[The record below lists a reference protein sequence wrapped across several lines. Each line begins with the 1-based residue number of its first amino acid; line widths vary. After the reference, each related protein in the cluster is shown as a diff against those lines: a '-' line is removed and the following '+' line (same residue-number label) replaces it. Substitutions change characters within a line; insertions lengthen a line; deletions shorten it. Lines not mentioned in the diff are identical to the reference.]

1 MTKSKI
7 IRRTIGIVALMCWV
21 IVFVPWFVL
30 PDGDRLAWQL
40 QNWMMIPASI
50 LTLLHH
56 FMLSV
61 ILSKNEQNVL
71 IKMKNWIQFAMVV
84 IFCVAFL
91 LKASLTAD
99 YKIWENE
106 KYVIYGHRVPDNKN
120 GGSCISS
127 IFEFYERKGMVD
139 DLRGVMGIWRQD
151 LFNTPDMSRIRKL
164 DYTIYEHLDLIK
176 EEMYYMPYN
185 TDSIHHLISFYRLS
199 GPYDMYDQSQNDSLF
214 ELIRGK

>member
-7 IRRTIGIVALMCWV
+7 IRRTIGIVALMCWA

-50 LTLLHH
+50 LTLLYH
-56 FMLSV
+56 
-61 ILSKNEQNVL
+61 ILLIPFIKNEQNSL
-71 IKMKNWIQFAMVV
+71 AKMWGWYPFVFVGGYCV
-84 IFCVAFL
+84 IFFSVAI
-91 LKASLTAD
+91 SSAD

-106 KYVIYGHRVPDNKN
+106 KYVIYGNRVHDNKN

-127 IFEFYERKGMVD
+127 IFDFYERKGMVD
-139 DLRGVMGIWRQD
+139 DLRGVMGLDRKYQ
-151 LFNTPDMSRIRKL
+151 FNTPDMSRIRKL

-214 ELIRGK
+214 DLIRGK